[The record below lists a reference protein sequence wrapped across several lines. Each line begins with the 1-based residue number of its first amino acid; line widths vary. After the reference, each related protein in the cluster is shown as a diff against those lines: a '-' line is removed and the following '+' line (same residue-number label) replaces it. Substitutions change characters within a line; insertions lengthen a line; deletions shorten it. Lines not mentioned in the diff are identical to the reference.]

1 MKEIVEASSSV
12 EPGNIW
18 LTGEMGVPLIK
29 MGGSEQSVGLEG
41 PVLIPGL
48 KIITVPCS

>member
-1 MKEIVEASSSV
+1 MKEIVEASSV

-18 LTGEMGVPLIK
+18 LMGEMGVPLIK

-41 PVLIPGL
+41 PAFIPGL
-48 KIITVPCS
+48 KIITVQCS